1 MKKLKMGLK
10 SSFVVYIFLTSFSLI
25 LKAQKPLFETNTT
38 IYVVRH
44 AEKDTGKN
52 PTLTT
57 AGFARAGDLM
67 HKLNNKGIQTI
78 FSTDTRRTL
87 QTADSIKLLYNIP
100 LIKYLGDTIGNDLV
114 NKINQNH
121 SNGKTILVVGHS
133 NTVPKLIRRL
143 GVKKYTIENLGD
155 NEFDNLFVL
164 TYKKRKIKFKKIK
177 YGQPYALSAK
187 MN

>member
-10 SSFVVYIFLTSFSLI
+10 SSFVVYILLTSFSLN
-25 LKAQKPLFETNTT
+25 LKAQKPLFEANTT

-164 TYKKRKIKFKKIK
+164 TYKKSKIKFKKIK
-177 YGQPYALSAK
+177 YGQPSALFAK

>member
-1 MKKLKMGLK
+1 MKKIKTAQK
-10 SSFVVYIFLTSFSLI
+10 SAFIGCILFALFSLNS
-25 LKAQKPLFETNTT
+25 KAQKPIFSPGTT
-38 IYVVRH
+38 IYLVRH

-67 HKLNNKGIQTI
+67 RKLNNKGIQTI
-78 FSTDTRRTL
+78 FSTDTRRTV
-87 QTADSIKLLYNIP
+87 QTVDSIKLLQNIT

-121 SNGKTILVVGHS
+121 SNVKSILVVGHS

-164 TYKKRKIKFKKIK
+164 TYKKRKIKFRQIK
-177 YGQPYALSAK
+177 YGQPSALSAK